1 MPLADEESRDLDEAF
16 ERILRG
22 DDDHRPAISQR
33 LMDKMQDQAIT
44 NDALRGPA
52 GVTLDRIMAMPQDE
66 FEAEFADVL
75 NRNAY
80 DEEDAEEAAMGPWTP
95 PPPERVARRTREF
108 YEDKVR
114 RDDEAWERRRAER
127 KAEA

>member
-1 MPLADEESRDLDEAF
+1 MPLTDEERRALDEAA
-16 ERILRG
+16 ERALHYDGPPPPQSLI
-22 DDDHRPAISQR
+22 
-33 LMDKMQDQAIT
+33 DKMQSQAET
-44 NDALRGPA
+44 NSVLGRPGPERDTFKR
-52 GVTLDRIMAMPQDE
+52 VMAMPRDE

-95 PPPERVARRTREF
+95 PSPERVVRRAREI
-108 YEDKVR
+108 YEAKVR

-127 KAEA
+127 KAEE

>member
-1 MPLADEESRDLDEAF
+1 MQSQAETNSVLGRPGPERDA
-16 ERILRG
+16 
-22 DDDHRPAISQR
+22 
-33 LMDKMQDQAIT
+33 
-44 NDALRGPA
+44 
-52 GVTLDRIMAMPQDE
+52 LDRIEAMPRDE

-114 RDDEAWERRRAER
+114 RDDEAWERRQAER
-127 KAEA
+127 KAEG